1 MFDKPIPEVE
11 GELRVGAGE
20 TRNKVVFPGANRL
33 FSRIGSMVM
42 RGNKLVRNLVLFH
55 ERLESWGAFIVE
67 ELDFGGEA
75 AGDEIVVKDCKYS
88 CELLV
93 VAAF

>member
-1 MFDKPIPEVE
+1 MFDKPIPEME

-42 RGNKLVRNLVLFH
+42 RGNKLVRNFATFH
-55 ERLESWGAFIVE
+55 KRLESWGAFIVE

-75 AGDEIVVKDCKYS
+75 AGDEIVVKDCECS